1 MSKRYCSAEVVN
13 SEDEIEHSAD
23 SNSNVGSDQPTSVKK
38 QKTKPAPSEPVANSP
53 KKNDDGDPYF
63 ELSAKRRIT
72 MRKWKDTV
80 FVDIR
85 EFWTD
90 PAGTTRPGKKGISLS
105 AAQWESLKQLMPVI
119 DEQLAEL

>member
-1 MSKRYCSAEVVN
+1 MSKRYPSAEVVN
-13 SEDEIEHSAD
+13 SEDEGEHTSD
-23 SNSNVGSDQPTSVKK
+23 NNSNVDNDQSASAKK
-38 QKTKPAPSEPVANSP
+38 QKINPAQSEPAVSSP
-53 KKNDDGDPYF
+53 KKNDDGDTYF

-90 PAGTTRPGKKGISLS
+90 PAGNTRPGKKGISLS
-105 AAQWESLKQLMPVI
+105 AAQWESLKQLMPAI
-119 DEQLAEL
+119 DDHLAEL